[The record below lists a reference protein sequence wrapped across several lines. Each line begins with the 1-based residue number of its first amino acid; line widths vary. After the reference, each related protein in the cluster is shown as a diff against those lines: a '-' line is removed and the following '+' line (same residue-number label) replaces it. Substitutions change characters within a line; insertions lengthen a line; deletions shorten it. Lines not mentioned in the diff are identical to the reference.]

1 MFGYVIA
8 NKAEMKFKEYDVYR
22 SYYCGLCRAMKDRCG
37 NLARLSLSYDM
48 TFVYMLLSGLYEPET
63 KLKQCKCALHPFE
76 KINYSE
82 NSVAEY
88 VADMSLFMTYY
99 KCKDDWDDEKK
110 ISKGLL
116 MSALKSKYKKR
127 GAFYEDK
134 LLQME
139 SLFEELR
146 RGENRGSVDVDY
158 MSGLFGNIMSLVM
171 VQKEDE
177 WAPMLGRMGFFLGKF
192 IYLMDAY
199 EDIEEDLKKC
209 QYNPLIKIY
218 QSPDFEGE
226 CQQILAMMMGE
237 CCREFEK
244 MPIIENVD
252 ILRNILYSGVWVRYE
267 AVCAARK
274 EASRETQNPTKESVE
289 KKTEVTDDE

>member
-48 TFVYMLLSGLYEPET
+48 AFVYMLLSGLYEPKT
-63 KLKQCKCALHPFE
+63 HLKQCKCALHPFE

-82 NSVAEY
+82 NAIAEY
-88 VADMSLFMTYY
+88 VADMSLLMTYY

-116 MSALKSKYKKR
+116 MSALRGKYKKL
-127 GAFYEDK
+127 GVFYENK
-134 LLQME
+134 LLQIE
-139 SLFEELR
+139 KLFEELR
-146 RGENRGSVDVDY
+146 KGENLGSVDVDY
-158 MSGLFGNIMSLVM
+158 MSGLFGNIMSLMM

-192 IYLMDAY
+192 IYIMDAY
-199 EDIEEDLKKC
+199 EDIEADIKKC
-209 QYNPLIKIY
+209 RYNPLFKLY

-226 CQQILAMMMGE
+226 CHQILTMMMGE

-244 MPIIENVD
+244 MPILENVD

-267 AVCAARK
+267 AVHAKRVEIGAQAT
-274 EASRETQNPTKESVE
+274 EETS
-289 KKTEVTDDE
+289 EVTDDE

>member
-22 SYYCGLCRAMKDRCG
+22 SYYCGLCRSMKERCG

-48 TFVYMLLSGLYEPET
+48 TFVYMLLSGLYEPKTEV
-63 KLKQCKCALHPFE
+63 KQCKCALHPFE
-76 KINYSE
+76 KIQIRE

-88 VADMSLFMTYY
+88 VADMSLLMTYY

-116 MSALKSKYKKR
+116 MAALRNKYKKL
-127 GAFYEDK
+127 GGFYEEK
-134 LLQME
+134 LRQIE
-139 SLFEELR
+139 ALFEELKK
-146 RGENRGSVDVDY
+146 GEDLGSTDVDY
-158 MSGLFGNIMSLVM
+158 MSGLFGNIMALMM

-177 WAPMLGRMGFFLGKF
+177 WAGMLGRMGFFLGKF
-192 IYLMDAY
+192 IYIMDAY

-209 QYNPLIKIY
+209 QYNPLIKHY

-226 CQQILAMMMGE
+226 CQQILTMMMGE

-244 MPIIENVD
+244 MPILVNVE

-267 AVCAARK
+267 EVHAKREKVAGK
-274 EASRETQNPTKESVE
+274 EAEPVE
-289 KKTEVTDDE
+289 EIEIEVIDNE

>member
-48 TFVYMLLSGLYEPET
+48 AFVYMLLSGLYEPET
-63 KLKQCKCALHPFE
+63 KMQQCRCALHPFE
-76 KINYSE
+76 KINYTE
-82 NSVAEY
+82 NSIGEY
-88 VADMSLFMTYY
+88 VADMSLLMTYY

-110 ISKGLL
+110 INKGLL
-116 MSALKSKYKKR
+116 MTALKGKYKKL

-134 LLQME
+134 ILQME
-139 SLFEELR
+139 NLFEELR

-209 QYNPLIKIY
+209 QYNPLLKLY

-226 CQQILAMMMGE
+226 CQQILTMMMGE

-267 AVCAARK
+267 TVHARREEMAK
-274 EASRETQNPTKESVE
+274 ETMKSSMAPVE
-289 KKTEVTDDE
+289 EKIEVTDHE